1 MNEQALLKKTITL
14 ARTGDKEAFENFY
27 ILTVQETSAKICLT
41 VRSSKDADDLLVDT
55 YVMLY
60 RHRAELPPEKDVLE
74 EWIDDEIS
82 QTAFKKY
89 GIEIHDF
96 RLDEEFI
103 SISEE
108 WAATLWLRIEEM
120 VKFKSAEPKEEK
132 RFFSSGI
139 YMSCKIILSI
149 LILLVTVFIL
159 YKGLG
164 RLNNKGNSDR
174 KSMAA
179 LVSQEETGISESEI
193 MIDKDRL
200 QPGWEQ
206 RDDGKLYYVKHDG
219 ILADKTLALGKQLLT
234 FSDKGE
240 LTLIGNNQAVSETPF
255 LSFDEGVRYE
265 VREGDIFKKEN
276 IKSASE
282 TRVVM
287 NGHVVQADVRCGF
300 LWYICKYQ
308 VPNSE
313 QARTAIY
320 RADLNGENQEEVYTT
335 DNTLKTEQFQL
346 TAEWMYYISDGIL
359 LRKNLQTDSV
369 ESLAENV
376 EYYFAWENTAY
387 YMKERTL
394 ESVSQ
399 GIDYSGIK
407 AGYKIEFLE
416 NGLVLFDDL
425 GQMVLPD
432 ENGDKQVG
440 DRIYSIIEGVI
451 TSAKPSVR
459 EDGGVIYYIDLA
471 GSTNKIY
478 SKNSLGTQGLI
489 RQEGLSVDSLCIAGQ
504 WLYYSARIEEYGDEM
519 ESQIYRLN
527 LQTMESE
534 TVGERFRGYVKNL
547 YFFDNLQLIFGE
559 YIPSVADP
567 EDIHG
572 QILSIAIGGETEII
586 NEMGVRPTYE
596 GSDMLEIIM
605 ADGNRLYCI
614 YHECN
619 YNSETGELELTS
631 SQPLEIPL
639 HIAGD

>member
-1 MNEQALLKKTITL
+1 MNEQALLKKTINL
-14 ARTGDKEAFENFY
+14 AKTGDKEAFENFY

-41 VRSSKDADDLLVDT
+41 VRNNKDADDLLVDT
-55 YVMLY
+55 YVMLFK
-60 RHRAELPPEKDVLE
+60 HRAELPSEKDALE
-74 EWIDDEIS
+74 VWIDDEIS
-82 QTAFKKY
+82 QTAFNKY

-96 RLDEEFI
+96 RLDEEFF

-120 VKFKSAEPKEEK
+120 VNFNSVESQEDT

-139 YMSCKIILSI
+139 YMAGKIILSI
-149 LILLVTVFIL
+149 LILLVTVFIM
-159 YKGLG
+159 YKGWG
-164 RLNNKGNSDR
+164 WINNKGKTDL
-174 KSMAA
+174 KSIAA
-179 LVSQEETGISESEI
+179 LAAQEETDAQEPGFIIE
-193 MIDKDRL
+193 KDLL

-206 RDDGKLYYVKHDG
+206 RDDGKIYYVKHDG
-219 ILADKTLALGKQLLT
+219 ILADKTLAIGKQLLT
-234 FSDKGE
+234 FSDKGQ
-240 LTLIGNNQAVSETPF
+240 LTLIGNNQAVSENPF
-255 LSFDEGVRYE
+255 LSFDEDVSYE
-265 VREGDIFKKEN
+265 IREGDIFKKES

-313 QARTAIY
+313 QVRTAIY

-346 TAEWMYYISDGIL
+346 TSDWMYYISDGML

-399 GIDYSGIK
+399 GIDYSGLK

-416 NGLVLFDDL
+416 NGLVLFDDS
-425 GQMVLPD
+425 GQMVIPD
-432 ENGDKQVG
+432 ENGEKQIG
-440 DRIYSIIEGVI
+440 DRIYSITEGVI
-451 TSAKPSVR
+451 TSARPSVR
-459 EDGGVIYYIDLA
+459 EDGGVIYYTDLA

-478 SKNSLGTQGLI
+478 SKNSLGTQVLI

-572 QILSIAIGGETEII
+572 QILSIAIGGETEIV
-586 NEMGVRPTYE
+586 NDRGVRPSYE
-596 GSDMLEIIM
+596 GSDILEIIM

-614 YHECN
+614 YHECI

-631 SQPLEIPL
+631 SKPLEIPL